1 MKITKIEIQKGR
13 PRRRTLYVDGKFFAG
28 VDGEVVERLGLEE
41 DQEIEGGSLA
51 EILQQEEI
59 RRAKEYGLNLLSYR
73 MRSVEEMRMRLTEK
87 GFNGEVVDSVI
98 GDLKRVEL
106 LDDQKFA
113 MAWMRSQM
121 ETNPKGSYGLKMEL
135 GEKKV
140 PEEIVQEVLKV
151 YSKEYDEREVA
162 ITLARKRMKAFG
174 KEKEEVIQSR
184 LADFLSR
191 RGFSY
196 EIIREVVHQVYHLM
210 EEGK

>member
-121 ETNPKGSYGLKMEL
+121 ETNPKWSYGLKMEL

-151 YSKEYDEREVA
+151 YSKEYDERE
-162 ITLARKRMKAFG
+162 
-174 KEKEEVIQSR
+174 
-184 LADFLSR
+184 
-191 RGFSY
+191 
-196 EIIREVVHQVYHLM
+196 EIGRAHV
-210 EEGK
+210 